1 MLGAAN
7 APQGSRGSAPRGR
20 GDTAHG
26 AGQSCR
32 AQAWGASKPWSPAN
46 LAAGQM
52 MHCRHHSNVWGKI
65 NNSLLSSPKFQ
76 ADFLEKGHKAVW
88 PALLSLSLSRVAL
101 IHLID
106 LEVGFMK

>member
-1 MLGAAN
+1 MRVTGVC
-7 APQGSRGSAPRGR
+7 SE
-20 GDTAHG
+20 G
-26 AGQSCR
+26 AGGTQPTALGR
-32 AQAWGASKPWSPAN
+32 AAGQGHGGASKPWSPAN
-46 LAAGQM
+46 LPAGQM